1 MKRLWAIL
9 NDEGKISV
17 MEKTETGLTCL
28 KWVKDNDELG
38 VPENNRLSLRNEGLL
53 ILRKNN

>member
-1 MKRLWAIL
+1 VKKLWAIL

-28 KWVKDNDELG
+28 KWVKDNDELEEYLKTIDYLY
-38 VPENNRLSLRNEGLL
+38 VM
-53 ILRKNN
+53 KDF